1 MASKKYSIYSVLALV
16 DKMSAP
22 LVDIDNAINRAADS
36 MTDLENASNFDTT
49 MFDDMRN
56 KVNEVK
62 NMTSSIQKMADKIDQ
77 IENNIVINININFD
91 GLNKD
96 IAKIE
101 ETVNTIT
108 DKNVEV
114 NVSTNSNT
122 VTNEVSKIENTLVAI
137 DNKKVDIDIIANTQD
152 AIDDIDKIKDS
163 IISFNDIPK
172 IDLSYIFDGNNQNLT
187 NLNKISTILN
197 NIKSVITNI
206 GKKAINFTTNT
217 KNLISANTI
226 LNNVKSTMTSIGNKT
241 ITFATNVK
249 NLISAKTVLNTIK
262 TGLEDIKNLQEKW
275 NSSISSSTSLLN
287 KLSGVVGAYV
297 SLMKAKQVIN
307 LSDTISQN
315 NARLSLIVDDN
326 NTIDTLNE
334 KIFIASQNARADYL
348 NMSSMVASIS
358 TRASDAFTSNDE
370 VIAFT
375 EQISKMYAIA
385 GATTM
390 EMEASML
397 QLTQALG
404 SGVLRGEE
412 LNSVFE
418 ASPNIIQQI
427 ADYMEV
433 PIGQIRDM
441 ASEGL
446 ISAEIVK
453 NAILSA
459 TAFDYTSQFDSMPK
473 TFAQIFTQIKNE
485 AILAFDPIFT
495 KLSEL
500 ANSERFDY
508 FVSAVIIG
516 LQNMSVVAINIFDKL
531 ITAGNYVYDNWS
543 KIAPIVTNVAIAFG
557 ILAVTFNTLQAIV
570 RVVTI
575 VQTLY
580 KATLL
585 GCPILWIIA
594 GIIAII
600 TVIYLVINAI
610 NSLTGTTISAT
621 GVIVGILSVGAA
633 FIGNLFFGLWNMIV
647 DGGVIVWNFFAAFGN
662 FIGNF
667 LNNPIS
673 AVIRLVANMVDTVLN
688 LLQGVASALD
698 MVFGTNF
705 AKGLQ
710 TFRNNLKSGVDSL
723 IGEET
728 IYVEYLNGDDYKLDR
743 LAYGEAYT
751 NGYNF
756 VDNIEQ
762 TITGIFDM
770 SGLEGVGDYTS
781 NLEFP
786 EVPDYSSLSDL
797 EYLDELNNAS
807 SFPEIPE
814 EDLKY
819 LKDIAER
826 DVINRFTTAQVNVDL
841 GGVTNNVNNNNDLDG
856 FIDYLANGVE
866 EALEKTADGVYV

>member
-1 MASKKYSIYSVLALV
+1 MATISTQFNLI
-16 DKMSAP
+16 DKMSSP
-22 LVDIDNAINRAADS
+22 LRNINSVLGQVVNQMQAVDTASNLGFNNSAINATNDCLVAVNS
-36 MTDLENASNFDTT
+36 SIENINNNPISIKSNASNTSAI
-49 MFDDMRN
+49 
-56 KVNEVK
+56 
-62 NMTSSIQKMADKIDQ
+62 TSSLSNVQTKIGNVNNTP
-77 IENNIVINININFD
+77 IEVTSKATSMSSVTNRLNQVQTSINGINKTPINITD
-91 GLNKD
+91 DLNK
-96 IAKIE
+96 
-101 ETVNTIT
+101 NIT
-108 DKNVEV
+108 TTNKF
-114 NVSTNSNT
+114 ST
-122 VTNEVSKIENTLVAI
+122 A
-137 DNKKVDIDIIANTQD
+137 
-152 AIDDIDKIKDS
+152 
-163 IISFNDIPK
+163 
-172 IDLSYIFDGNNQNLT
+172 LT
-187 NLNKISTILN
+187 SVKSTIN
-197 NIKSVITNI
+197 SIT
-206 GKKAINFTTNT
+206 GKTINLTTNT
-217 KNLISANTI
+217 SNLIKAKSLINEINGDLKNTGKFQDNW
-226 LNNVKSTMTSIGNKT
+226 NN
-241 ITFATNVK
+241 
-249 NLISAKTVLNTIK
+249 
-262 TGLEDIKNLQEKW
+262 
-275 NSSISSSTSLLN
+275 SISSGTSLLN
-287 KLSGVVGAYV
+287 KMAGAIGAYV
-297 SLMKAKQVIN
+297 SLMGAKQVIN

-348 NMSSMVASIS
+348 SMSSLVASIS
-358 TRASDAFTSNDE
+358 ARASDAFTSNDE

-375 EQISKMYAIA
+375 GQISKMYAIA

-433 PIGQIRDM
+433 PIGQIRNL
-441 ASEGL
+441 ASEGE

-485 AILAFDPIFT
+485 AILAFNPIFT

-508 FVSAVIIG
+508 FVSVVIIG

-543 KIAPIVTNVAIAFG
+543 KIAPIVTNVAIAYG

-570 RVVTI
+570 KAVTVV
-575 VQTLY
+575 QALY
-580 KATLL
+580 NATLW
-585 GCPILWIIA
+585 GCPIVWIIA

-600 TVIYLVINAI
+600 TVIYLVIDAI

-621 GVIVGILSVGAA
+621 GVIVGILSVAAA
-633 FIGNLFFGLWNMIV
+633 FIGNLFLMVVNLILEQ
-647 DGGVIVWNFFAAFGN
+647 GVRVYNYFAMFGN

-667 LNNPIS
+667 LKDPIN
-673 AVIRLVANMVDTVLN
+673 AVIRLFYNMFDLVLSII
-688 LLQGVASALD
+688 QSCASAID
-698 MVFGTNF
+698 MVFGTNL
-705 AKGLQ
+705 AKGLES
-710 TFRNNLKSGVDSL
+710 FRNSMKKSADSL

-728 IYVEYLNGDDYKLDR
+728 IYIEYLNSDDYVYDR
-743 LAYGEAYT
+743 LNYGDAYT
-751 NGYNF
+751 NGYNL

-762 TITGIFDM
+762 TITGVFDI
-770 SGLEGVGDYTS
+770 SGLDGVGDYTS

-797 EYLDELNNAS
+797 EYLDELSSAS

-826 DVINRFTTAQVNVDL
+826 EVINRFTTAQVNVDL

-856 FIDYLANGVE
+856 FIDYLANGVG